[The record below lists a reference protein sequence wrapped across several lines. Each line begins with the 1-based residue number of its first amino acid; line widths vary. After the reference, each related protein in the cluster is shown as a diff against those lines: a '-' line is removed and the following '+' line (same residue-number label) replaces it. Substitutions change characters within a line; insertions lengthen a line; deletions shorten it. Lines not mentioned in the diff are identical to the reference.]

1 MIVECNCIQQPGDIS
16 IIISSIAVI
25 ISIIGI
31 IITRHISRS
40 QLQSNFFADHFKD
53 AISKG
58 IPEARKKIQFVNEEL
73 KDYEELQNVLSELR
87 IGADYFKFA
96 NPWFY
101 RLFRHRNFQ
110 AEDYIGRALNSANHF
125 DLQRQKH
132 FEKVLDR
139 KLHRLYKTIT
149 RKYFG

>member
-1 MIVECNCIQQPGDIS
+1 MECNCVQQPGDIS
-16 IIISSIAVI
+16 IIISLIAVI
-25 ISIIGI
+25 TAIIGVLI
-31 IITRHISRS
+31 ERHGSRS

-53 AISKG
+53 ALSRR

-87 IGADYFKFA
+87 IDADYFKFA

-101 RLFRHRNFQ
+101 RLFRYRNFKV
-110 AEDYIGRALNSANHF
+110 EDYIGQALNSAQHF
-125 DLQRQKH
+125 DQQRQKH

-139 KLHRLYKTIT
+139 KLHHLYKTIT